1 MEVQIKSTQKKGIVD
16 KTCYNGSDNW
26 WAVFQDFGVNFI
38 TTRGLIVTGL
48 PQEKLT
54 GIQRVNKD
62 ARDAEELI
70 LVKPNRTGRN
80 ARDGT
85 REKNNGA

>member
-1 MEVQIKSTQKKGIVD
+1 M
-16 KTCYNGSDNW
+16 
-26 WAVFQDFGVNFI
+26 